1 MASPNYEKRLVSI
14 LKMDKKMDTLPEDK
28 KVVEL
33 LSKLKDSNGAYPSD
47 MLASRRQTYL
57 KQVANVGLGLGI
69 GEGLKNAAKGNGAG
83 ATATVTSKILET
95 ALIAAIAVE
104 ASTAAYLYR
113 DRIAD
118 AVKTY
123 ASKVNVQEV
132 APPTNQPALTNPEI
146 VKIIETPSPTST
158 SSTPTVTV
166 SSGTPSPDLAG
177 STSAGATA
185 TAITINNPGGNNGN
199 HYGLTPRPVR
209 TKENNGNNNND
220 SGSGGTGGNA
230 GGGNGNGNGN
240 GGNR

>member
-1 MASPNYEKRLVSI
+1 
-14 LKMDKKMDTLPEDK
+14 MDNNMDISPEDE

-33 LSKLKDSNGAYPSD
+33 LSKLKSSNGAYPSD
-47 MLASRRQTYL
+47 MLASRRQIYL

-118 AVKTY
+118 VVKTY
-123 ASKVNVQEV
+123 ASKANVQEV
-132 APPTNQPALTNPEI
+132 APPTNQPVLTNPEI
-146 VKIIETPSPTST
+146 VKIIETPSATST

-177 STSAGATA
+177 NTGPGATA

-199 HYGLTPRPVR
+199 QYGLTPKPVR
-209 TKENNGNNNND
+209 TKENNSNNN
-220 SGSGGTGGNA
+220 SGSDGTGGNA
-230 GGGNGNGNGN
+230 GGGNGTGHGNGN
-240 GGNR
+240 K